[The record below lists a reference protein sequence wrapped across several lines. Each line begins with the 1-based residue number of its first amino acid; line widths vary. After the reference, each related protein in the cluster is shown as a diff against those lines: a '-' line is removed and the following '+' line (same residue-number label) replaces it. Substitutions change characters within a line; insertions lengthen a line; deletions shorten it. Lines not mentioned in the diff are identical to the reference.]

1 MGTLERGGISGG
13 VVRRTHTLGRACR
26 SVVFF
31 SGPPFGTSKSAGFQ
45 GIPKYG
51 GY

>member
-1 MGTLERGGISGG
+1 MAGG

-26 SVVFF
+26 KCGVF

-45 GIPKYG
+45 EIPKYG
-51 GY
+51 GYQRSCMV